1 MGWGKTPL
9 LYLLYKIKNMK
20 TLNFI
25 LSIACLLASLGLL
38 VTGHTPNQA
47 IGSLLAMM
55 LGVIFLLFTIIED
68 RNDEIRDL
76 KDIIL
81 HLKKR

>member
-1 MGWGKTPL
+1 ML
-9 LYLLYKIKNMK
+9 LVTINYLHSRYKIKNMK

-55 LGVIFLLFTIIED
+55 LGVIFFLFTMLEE
-68 RNDEIRDL
+68 RNDEISDL
-76 KDIIL
+76 KQIII

>member
-1 MGWGKTPL
+1 
-9 LYLLYKIKNMK
+9 MK

-55 LGVIFLLFTIIED
+55 LGVIFFLFTMLEE
-68 RNDEIRDL
+68 RNDEISDL
-76 KDIIL
+76 KQIIIL
-81 HLKKR
+81 MKKR

>member
-1 MGWGKTPL
+1 
-9 LYLLYKIKNMK
+9 MK

-47 IGSLLAMM
+47 IGSLLSMM
-55 LGVIFLLFTIIED
+55 LGVIFFLFTMLEE
-68 RNDEIRDL
+68 RNDEISDL
-76 KDIIL
+76 KQIIIL
-81 HLKKR
+81 MKKR